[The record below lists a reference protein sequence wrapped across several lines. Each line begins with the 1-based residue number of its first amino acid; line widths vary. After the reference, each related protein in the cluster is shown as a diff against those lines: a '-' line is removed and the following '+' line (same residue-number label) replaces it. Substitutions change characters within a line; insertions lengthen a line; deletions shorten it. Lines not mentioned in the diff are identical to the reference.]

1 MRTGVCSRGEVS
13 DVTWTIEAAEHPASK
28 EEVWTV
34 KDAPGGT
41 IWAVF
46 YDRVAADACVRGWK
60 AIGFAA
66 DRPPVEFRLHRIAP
80 PTKDDA

>member
-1 MRTGVCSRGEVS
+1 M
-13 DVTWTIEAAEHPASK
+13 TWTIEATEHPESK

-34 KDAPGGT
+34 KDTPGGT

-60 AIGFAA
+60 AIGFVA
-66 DRPPVEFRLHRIAP
+66 DRPTVEFRLDQLALDRS
-80 PTKDDA
+80 KDD